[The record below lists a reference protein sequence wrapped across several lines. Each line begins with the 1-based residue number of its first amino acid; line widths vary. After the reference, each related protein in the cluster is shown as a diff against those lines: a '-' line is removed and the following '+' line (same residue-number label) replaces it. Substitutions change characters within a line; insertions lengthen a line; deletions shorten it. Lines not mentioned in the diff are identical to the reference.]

1 MRRFLTDQR
10 QDSGSSPP
18 GCRRAT
24 GRCLGADTGNNFQES
39 KKYKKVIEKMIF
51 MEGTNTKYV

>member
-24 GRCLGADTGNNFQES
+24 GRCLGADTGNNFQEC
-39 KKYKKVIEKMIF
+39 KKYKKGQIGLERSAS
-51 MEGTNTKYV
+51 

>member
-24 GRCLGADTGNNFQES
+24 GRCLGADTGNNCQEW
-39 KKYKKVIEKMIF
+39 KKYKKVIEEMIV
-51 MEGTNTKYV
+51 MERTNTKYV

>member
-24 GRCLGADTGNNFQES
+24 GRCLGADTGNNCQGWNKFKTE
-39 KKYKKVIEKMIF
+39 VGEIIF
-51 MEGTNTKYV
+51 GDERNTRK